1 MDGLL
6 DSRGLSVLVEILSCH
21 RCFLLAPCRT
31 NAADPLSKDPQRRL
45 EAKVNSLLA
54 GSLVSLRRCYS
65 TVTLFARLRGW
76 SISVPLRTAV
86 W

>member
-1 MDGLL
+1 MLPIVAD
-6 DSRGLSVLVEILSCH
+6 DCSEAAAEVEG
-21 RCFLLAPCRT
+21 
-31 NAADPLSKDPQRRL
+31 
-45 EAKVNSLLA
+45 KVNKTQELVFVLLVLK
-54 GSLVSLRRCYS
+54 GRLNKCYS